1 MKSELKNIFKR
12 LEEFCAKPITDTA
25 EFLMICLVLFV
36 FRFILTGAMMCFD
49 ELHIFIYFSILIL
62 SFAIN
67 CIANENAEFEGTHHW
82 STIIVKLVAYICY
95 ALGFFLVLASQ

>member
-12 LEEFCAKPITDTA
+12 LEEFCAKPITDTV
-25 EFLMICLVLFV
+25 EFLMICLLLFV
-36 FRFILTGAMMCFD
+36 LRFILTGTMMYFD

-67 CIANENAEFEGTHHW
+67 CIANANEKFEGTHHW
-82 STIIVKLVAYICY
+82 STIVVKLVAYICY
-95 ALGFFLVLASQ
+95 AHGFFLVLALQ